1 MYNEGMDERERNT
14 QSADNQNESP
24 ERVELPYFE
33 FGADEES
40 KMESLASA
48 IEQLPLEEQ
57 EPYWQIM
64 DNDELE
70 FGEKVSL
77 INDLLKRYNGDIED

>member
-1 MYNEGMDERERNT
+1 MYNEGMDERENKQ
-14 QSADNQNESP
+14 QSADIQNEST

-40 KMESLASA
+40 KMETLAAA
-48 IEQLPLEEQ
+48 IEQLPLDEQ